1 MENEETHTSTEVGA
15 VDTSPSPDV
24 GASGSAADDDP
35 LADFRH
41 SGGVTH
47 AEYAQA
53 ETMRLPN
60 GDEISTIALAAAGT
74 RVEGRE
80 LSDGER
86 LDIAQKIDTA
96 VRQNAAWLDSRPL
109 IEQVRGMTA
118 PVIFVGPAPEPVAK

>member
-1 MENEETHTSTEVGA
+1 MENETHTSVEVGS
-15 VDTSPSPDV
+15 VDTAPNPDARKS
-24 GASGSAADDDP
+24 ASADDP
-35 LADFRH
+35 LADFRY

-74 RVEGRE
+74 RVDGRE
-80 LSDGER
+80 LSEGER

-118 PVIFVGPAPEPVAK
+118 PVIFVGPASEPVAE